1 MSFSARYACIFSVVS
16 MIGVFGDAAFSASK
30 LALVAVRR
38 DKGVVVAAGAIF
50 GSISLKITEVVN
62 MNLG

>member
-1 MSFSARYACIFSVVS
+1 

-50 GSISLKITEVVN
+50 GSLSLKITEVVN
-62 MNLG
+62 MNLGYRSE